1 MGDHERTTILFA
13 GGGTG
18 GHLYPGVSV
27 AQALV
32 RVLPNVRPLFLC
44 TTRPIDRTIL
54 EPTGFDFI
62 EQPIIPLA
70 KSIGGLLAFLRS
82 WRETMD
88 LLKTVLREQK
98 PAAVLG
104 LGGYAA
110 GPAVKVSGSKHIP
123 AAILNPDVIP
133 GKANT
138 LLLRYVEKVCCQF
151 DATRS
156 HLTLGHQNKM
166 VVTGCPIRHDLT
178 PLPPR
183 EEACKRVGVDPRLQT
198 LMITGASQGAQ
209 TVNEAVIESLKSIK
223 LQGWNI
229 LHLAGKD
236 HAAKVRAEYRE
247 LNIPAVVI
255 DFTSAMADIWAVSD
269 LVVCRSGASTCAE
282 LTACGKPSILMP
294 YPYHKDMHQRANAQ
308 VLADSGAAVLFDD
321 EKDRKKNADRLRPIL
336 EKLLYDAPARADMAT
351 KASTLGRLDAA
362 DAVVK
367 HLREIASL

>member
-1 MGDHERTTILFA
+1 MGDDARTILFA

-32 RVLPNVRPLFLC
+32 KAVPNARPLFLC

-54 EPTGFDFI
+54 EPTGFQFI
-62 EQPIIPLA
+62 EQPILPLV

-88 LLKTVLREQK
+88 LLKTVLREHN
-98 PAAVLG
+98 PVAVLG

-110 GPAVKVSGSKHIP
+110 GPAVKVCGGQHVP

-138 LLLRYVEKVCCQF
+138 LLLRYVDKVCCQF
-151 DATRS
+151 EATRE

-166 VVTGCPIRHDLT
+166 VVTGCPIRDDLT

-183 EEACKRVGVDPRLQT
+183 EQACKRIGVDPRLQT

-209 TVNEAVIESLKSIK
+209 TVNDAVIESLKSIK

-247 LNIPAVVI
+247 LNIPAIVI
-255 DFTSAMADIWAVSD
+255 DFTPAMADVWAVSD

-282 LTACGKPSILMP
+282 LTACGKPAILMP
-294 YPYHKDMHQRANAQ
+294 YPFHKDMHQRANAK
-308 VLADSGAAVLFDD
+308 VLADAGAAVLLDD
-321 EKDRKKNADRLRPIL
+321 DKDRKKNAARLRPIL
-336 EKLLYDAPARADMAT
+336 EKLLYDAPQRADMAT
-351 KASTLGRLDAA
+351 RASTLGRLDAA
-362 DAVVK
+362 DAVVRY
-367 HLREIASL
+367 LREIASL